1 MVLRLLDSWSN
12 RNLETLVFKENRRT
26 RRKTS
31 QSKGQNQ
38 QQTQPTCGVDTGIWH
53 RDLNPGH
60 IGGGQVLSPMPHPS
74 ALFRLPLLFVVFTL
88 RMFYYFKSSIILQM
102 FRGGAIKYVIFL
114 SVLLGIVIL
123 TKVLQ
128 NVIEKANIKSKWWC
142 IFYLVYFFW
151 LLEDRV
157 NE

>member
-1 MVLRLLDSWSN
+1 MEFGNVGFWGKPEYPKK
-12 RNLETLVFKENRRT
+12 NLSE
-26 RRKTS
+26 
-31 QSKGQNQ
+31 KGTEPTTNST
-38 QQTQPTCGVDTGIWH
+38 QTWRQR
-53 RDLNPGH
+53 RDLNPDYISGRRE
-60 IGGGQVLSPMPHPS
+60 LSSLRHPCS
-74 ALFRLPLLFVVFTL
+74 PFSDCLCYLLCLFTL

-151 LLEDRV
+151 LLDDRV

>member
-1 MVLRLLDSWSN
+1 ML
-12 RNLETLVFKENRRT
+12 
-26 RRKTS
+26 
-31 QSKGQNQ
+31 
-38 QQTQPTCGVDTGIWH
+38 
-53 RDLNPGH
+53 
-60 IGGGQVLSPMPHPS
+60 
-74 ALFRLPLLFVVFTL
+74 
-88 RMFYYFKSSIILQM
+88 YYIKSSIILQM
-102 FRGGAIKYVIFL
+102 FRGGVIKYVIFL